1 MTFFYPYILYFF
13 SGFLLIPFFIFHF
26 DFTPPRNL
34 NGQQYF
40 AISVSKPCFIISCR
54 KKIPGR
60 NNDIE
65 IGEKQQ
71 GNYSSLQFPVGC
83 KDGVKIK

>member
-1 MTFFYPYILYFF
+1 
-13 SGFLLIPFFIFHF
+13 LIPFFIFHF

-65 IGEKQQ
+65 IGEKQLR
-71 GNYSSLQFPVGC
+71 YSLPLQYPFVCRGTE
-83 KDGVKIK
+83 G